1 MAHDTS
7 TDEKI
12 ACRFSNRELAT
23 VALATFVA
31 VPAMLDARDVAGTGT
46 LIAGLLAILP
56 SLATVFAGLTL
67 VAGSGWKKGVPLFLG
82 TGLTATGMIIVSLS
96 TSWPWATLYTCIPIV
111 FAVLAARMDLE
122 HGNAFREAFPAS
134 MVLGA
139 ALVARA
145 EINGTVSIGI
155 TCVAAAAALAV
166 FLRERL
172 NADGDIPGKKNAVT
186 RITAAGIPVLVAV
199 PAFSG
204 ASVPFLY
211 IPAIVAACLLIFPA
225 FTVIFQGILA
235 DAAAKRQATSW
246 FAGSIVLLV
255 IAVFLA

>member
-1 MAHDTS
+1 M
-7 TDEKI
+7 
-12 ACRFSNRELAT
+12 ACRVSNRELAT

-46 LIAGLLAILP
+46 LIASMLAILP
-56 SLATVFAGLTL
+56 SLATLFAGLTL
-67 VAGSGWKKGVPLFLG
+67 VTGSGWKKGVPLFLG
-82 TGLTATGMIIVSLS
+82 TGLTATGMIIISLS
-96 TSWPWATLYTCIPIV
+96 ASWPWATLYACIPIV
-111 FAVLAARMDLE
+111 LAVLAARVDLE
-122 HGNAFREAFPAS
+122 RGNAFREAFPAS

-145 EINGTVSIGI
+145 VINGTASIGI

-172 NADGDIPGKKNAVT
+172 TADGNIPGKINTATWMV
-186 RITAAGIPVLVAV
+186 AAGIPVLVAV

-204 ASVPFLY
+204 VSVPFLY
-211 IPAIVAACLLIFPA
+211 IPAIVAACLLIVPA
-225 FTVIFQGILA
+225 FTVMVRGNLD

-255 IAVFLA
+255 IAAFLA